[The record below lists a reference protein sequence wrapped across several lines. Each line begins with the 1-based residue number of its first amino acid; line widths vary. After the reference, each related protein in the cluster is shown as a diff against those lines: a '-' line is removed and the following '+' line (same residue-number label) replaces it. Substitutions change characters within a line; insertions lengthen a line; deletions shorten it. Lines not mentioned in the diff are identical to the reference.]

1 MEAND
6 LELRHIRYFVAT
18 SEALS
23 FTRAA
28 RQLNVSQP
36 ALSHSIFQL
45 EERLGN
51 KLFERSVKGIR
62 LTPAGKV
69 FEKTAQRVLREISAG
84 AQLIAESSGRIAGE
98 IRLGFV
104 NSVNIS
110 WLPTMI
116 GRFLQKYPAVKFSVE
131 SIDISELESRLLNEK
146 LDLGIGFLE
155 RKRQSLK
162 ALELFV
168 ENLVV
173 IANAKLPTKRSRS
186 MSLDEVTSFPLV
198 LLRTGFCTRELI
210 DTGLDGSDTQPKILA
225 EFDSIDAIV
234 SCVQEVEAISVLPEH
249 ACRWETYPGIKVI
262 PLKGDRWKRS
272 VGLITPQLAAP
283 LPAVSCFVDFLRNST
298 KERNG
303 EWVKRARFN
312 GSAKNSARS

>member
-1 MEAND
+1 MEVGD

-18 SEALS
+18 SEAMS

-84 AQLIAESSGRIAGE
+84 AQLIAESSGLIAGE

-104 NSVNIS
+104 NSVNIF

-116 GRFLQKYPAVKFSVE
+116 GRFLQKYPLVKFSVQ
-131 SIDISELESRLLNEK
+131 SIDISELESRLLDEK

-162 ALELFV
+162 TLELFV

-173 IANAKLPTKRSRS
+173 IANAKLPTKKSRF
-186 MSLDEVTSFPLV
+186 MSLDEVVRFPLV
-198 LLRTGFCTRELI
+198 LLRTGFCTREII
-210 DTGLDGSDTQPKILA
+210 DAGLEGSDSQPKILA

-234 SCVQEVEAISVLPEH
+234 SCVQEVAAISVLPEH
-249 ACRWETYPGIKVI
+249 ACRWQAYPGIKVI
-262 PLKGDRWKRS
+262 PLKGDGWKRS

-283 LPAVSCFVDFLRNST
+283 LPTITCFVDFLRDST
-298 KERNG
+298 KE
-303 EWVKRARFN
+303 KAF
-312 GSAKNSARS
+312 

>member
-1 MEAND
+1 MEASD
-6 LELRHIRYFVAT
+6 LELRHIRYFLAT
-18 SEALS
+18 SEAMS

-84 AQLIAESSGRIAGE
+84 TQLIAESSGLIAGE
-98 IRLGFV
+98 IRVGFV
-104 NSVNIS
+104 NSVNIF
-110 WLPTMI
+110 WLPMMI
-116 GRFLQKYPAVKFSVE
+116 GRFLQQHPAVKFSVE
-131 SIDISELESRLLNEK
+131 SIDISELESRLLDEK

-162 ALELFV
+162 TIELFV

-173 IANAKLPTKRSRS
+173 VANAKLPTKKSRP
-186 MSLDEVTSFPLV
+186 MGMNEVASFPLV

-210 DTGLDGSDTQPKILA
+210 DTGLDGSNAQPRILA

-234 SCVQEVEAISVLPEH
+234 SCVQEVAAISVLPEH
-249 ACRWETYPGIKVI
+249 ACRWQAYPGIKII
-262 PLKGDRWKRS
+262 PLKGDCWNARS
-272 VGLITPQLAAP
+272 V
-283 LPAVSCFVDFLRNST
+283 
-298 KERNG
+298 
-303 EWVKRARFN
+303 
-312 GSAKNSARS
+312 

>member
-1 MEAND
+1 MDASD

-84 AQLIAESSGRIAGE
+84 AQLIAESSGLIAGE
-98 IRLGFV
+98 IRVGFV
-104 NSVNIS
+104 NSVNIF
-110 WLPTMI
+110 WLPMMI
-116 GRFLQKYPAVKFSVE
+116 GRFLQKYPLAKFSVE
-131 SIDISELESRLLNEK
+131 SIDISELESRLLDEK

-162 ALELFV
+162 TLELFV

-173 IANAKLPTKRSRS
+173 VANAKLRMNKSRS
-186 MSLDEVTSFPLV
+186 MSLHEITSFPLV

-210 DTGLDGSDTQPKILA
+210 DTGFDGSDAQPKILA

-249 ACRWETYPGIKVI
+249 ACRWEAYPGIKVI

-272 VGLITPQLAAP
+272 VGLITPRLAAP
-283 LPAVSCFVDFLRNST
+283 LPAISCFVDFLKNST
-298 KERNG
+298 KE
-303 EWVKRARFN
+303 KAF
-312 GSAKNSARS
+312 

>member
-1 MEAND
+1 MEATD

-18 SEALS
+18 SEAMS

-84 AQLIAESSGRIAGE
+84 AQLIAESSGLIAGE

-104 NSVNIS
+104 NSVNIF

-116 GRFLQKYPAVKFSVE
+116 GRFLQKYPLVKFSVE
-131 SIDISELESRLLNEK
+131 SIDISELESRLLDEK

-162 ALELFV
+162 TLELFV

-173 IANAKLPTKRSRS
+173 IANANLPTKKSRF
-186 MSLDEVTSFPLV
+186 MSLDEVVRFPLV
-198 LLRTGFCTRELI
+198 LLRTGFCTREII
-210 DTGLDGSDTQPKILA
+210 DAGLEGSDSQPKILA

-234 SCVQEVEAISVLPEH
+234 SCVKEVPAISVLPEH
-249 ACRWETYPGIKVI
+249 ACRWQAYPGIKVI
-262 PLKGDRWKRS
+262 PLKGDCWKRS

-283 LPAVSCFVDFLRNST
+283 LPTISCFVDFLRNSP
-298 KERNG
+298 KE
-303 EWVKRARFN
+303 KTF
-312 GSAKNSARS
+312 

>member
-1 MEAND
+1 MEASD

-18 SEALS
+18 SEAMS

-36 ALSHSIFQL
+36 ALSHSISQL

-69 FEKTAQRVLREISAG
+69 FEKTAQRVLREISTG
-84 AQLIAESSGRIAGE
+84 AQLIAESSGLIAGE

-104 NSVNIS
+104 NSVNIF
-110 WLPTMI
+110 WLPMMI
-116 GRFLQKYPAVKFSVE
+116 GRFLQKYPLVKFSVE
-131 SIDISELESRLLNEK
+131 SIDISELESRLLDEK

-162 ALELFV
+162 TLELFV

-173 IANAKLPTKRSRS
+173 IANAKLPTKKSRF
-186 MSLDEVTSFPLV
+186 MSLDEVIRFPLV
-198 LLRTGFCTRELI
+198 LLRTGFCTREII
-210 DTGLDGSDTQPKILA
+210 DAGLEGSDSQPKILA
-225 EFDSIDAIV
+225 EFDSIDAIA
-234 SCVQEVEAISVLPEH
+234 SCVQQVAAISVLPEH
-249 ACRWETYPGIKVI
+249 ACRWQAYPGIKVI
-262 PLKGDRWKRS
+262 PLKGDCWKRP
-272 VGLITPQLAAP
+272 VGLITPRLAAP
-283 LPAVSCFVDFLRNST
+283 LPTISRFVDFLTNST
-298 KERNG
+298 KE
-303 EWVKRARFN
+303 KAF
-312 GSAKNSARS
+312 